1 MGLYV
6 FRHLIINQLKHGP
19 QDRIEKISN
28 SIDALNPFEEKKIFL
43 LHQYFLK
50 VLIYSLIV
58 KEEFR
63 YHQNC

>member
-1 MGLYV
+1 MVLYV
-6 FRHLIINQLKHGP
+6 SSFNNKSIEAWP
-19 QDRIEKISN
+19 QNRIEKISN

-43 LHQYFLK
+43 LHQYFQK

-63 YHQNC
+63 YH